1 MKTSKRDMIL
11 NKDVFQNDPTAY
23 EIPNDGYTK
32 VAPITTEQ
40 EWEVARWELQHFVCE
55 GSYYTGLKK
64 ILDSF
69 LDHLDQPK
77 QPAVWVS
84 GFFGSGKSHLVR
96 ILDFLWADITFSDG
110 ATARTLARLPDDIQ
124 DSLKRLDTET
134 RRAGGI
140 WSAAGTLSGGD
151 SHDPREA
158 VLQVILRAAGYPD
171 HDLQLARIH
180 LWLAQQGILD
190 TIRSDLKSMGKED
203 DLQYCLISPAFAQV
217 ALKYLPDLGP
227 TPQDLFT
234 RLDRQFPEE
243 TNMTTDLMVSLIDEI
258 LKTKIQNK
266 KKPGLVLIVLDEVQQ
281 YLAVEQDS
289 TKLVLFQEIVEALTS
304 KFESRCL
311 LVATGQEALHANP
324 YLQKLMGKFSLY
336 VPLESKDVDTVLR
349 QTILRKKESEKPKLS
364 ALLESVHGEIT
375 RQIEGSKIAHSQDD
389 NESLVPDYPLLPSR
403 KRLWDHILR
412 SIDRGGLSTQ
422 LRNQLRLTF
431 SGIKTYAE
439 SPLGYVIPV
448 DYIYSQQ
455 RPYLINN
462 GILPQETD
470 EMIRGE
476 DDSSSSGQLKS
487 RICALLFL
495 IQQVDTSL
503 GVRATPETIT
513 DLLLSGL
520 EDEGVDLR
528 REVPLRIDDLKDRG
542 IISDAGDGTLR
553 IQTREGKRW
562 DQEYRKNLNAWKDD
576 INRISFDRDQALMK
590 SVQALLKQISYK
602 DGDTKT
608 VREIDAR
615 IFTEDKPPV
624 SKKIPVW
631 VRNGWGSSEEEV
643 RKTSLE
649 EGPESPLIQIFLP
662 KHHHQDLI
670 DHIAGSIAA
679 QQTMDS
685 IGVPN
690 TNEGIQA
697 KKNIE
702 TKKVAHDTKVQ
713 AYLDDIISQAV
724 VYLGGGDKKEGGSP
738 KEVLLNAVKI
748 ASEKKFYRFK
758 DADNPRW
765 ADVFTRIKS
774 GHANPLS
781 VIGHSG
787 NTEEHNVCKEILRFL
802 NANSK
807 KGSEIVKYYEDAPFG
822 WPKDAIEGA
831 IIALCASGHLHATN
845 DSHKTVSL
853 SDLDNR
859 RTLEKSFF
867 TCESESPPTAEE
879 KLKAKAV
886 YQKVGIQAKAG
897 SEGEDASLCIEKLR
911 ELLEKTGGD
920 PPLPEVMIP
929 SYLAEMD
936 GLSGVSLLKRIAA
949 QKDII
954 ISDIEK
960 WKSIVDVI
968 TVRQQEWSR
977 LCKLLDHGEGLSG
990 LDVIIHEA
998 AAIKEHRS
1006 LLSDPDPVTD
1016 LLFKVQ
1022 ERLREE
1028 ISHGISQVSEA
1039 YQNLISSLEGDP
1051 NWHELESHEQEKI
1064 LSSHHIREIPQMPL
1078 GTDEEII
1085 HALKRYPLSDY
1096 QKALELIN
1104 LSRGLIVSDAAHLYA
1119 AKHKKVLISVTLKRG
1134 VKITNEEELE
1144 IYIDDIRKRVNELL
1158 QQKQEVLIQ

>member
-1 MKTSKRDMIL
+1 MANVTL
-11 NKDVFQNDPTAY
+11 NKDIFQNDPTTY
-23 EIPNDGYTK
+23 DIPNDGYTK
-32 VAPITTEQ
+32 VAPITTKR

-64 ILDSF
+64 ILESF

-96 ILDFLWADITFSDG
+96 ILDFLWADIQFSDG
-110 ATARTLARLPDDIQ
+110 TTARTLARLPDDIKEL
-124 DSLKRLDTET
+124 LKRLDTET

-158 VLQVILRAAGYPD
+158 VLQVILRAAGLPD

-180 LWLAQQGILD
+180 LWLAQQEVLD
-190 TIRSDLKSMGKED
+190 AIRSDLISMGKED
-203 DLQYCLISPAFAQV
+203 DLQYCLISPVFAQS

-234 RLDRQFPEE
+234 RLDRQFPGE

-258 LKTKIQNK
+258 FKTKIQNK
-266 KKPGLVLIVLDEVQQ
+266 RKQGLILIVLDEVQQ
-281 YLAVEQDS
+281 YLSVEQDS

-311 LVATGQEALHANP
+311 LVATGQEALHANQ
-324 YLQKLMGKFSLY
+324 YLQRLMGKFSLY
-336 VPLESKDVDTVLR
+336 IPLESKDVDTVLR

-364 ALLESVHGEIT
+364 ALLERVHGEIA
-375 RQIEGSKIAHSQDD
+375 RQIEGSKIAHSQED
-389 NESLVPDYPLLPSR
+389 NESLVPDYPLLPCR

-470 EMIRGE
+470 EMIQGE
-476 DDSSSSGQLKS
+476 DDSSFSGQLKS

-495 IQQVDTSL
+495 IQQVDSSL

-528 REVPLRIDDLKDRG
+528 REVPLLIEELKDRG
-542 IISDAGDGTLR
+542 IISDAGDGSLK

-562 DQEYRKNLNAWKDD
+562 DQEYRRNLNSWKDD
-576 INRISFDRDQALMK
+576 VNRISFERDQALIK
-590 SVQALLKQISYK
+590 SMEALLKQISYK

-631 VRNGWGSSEEEV
+631 VRNGWGSSEEEL
-643 RKTSLE
+643 RKTSLA
-649 EGPESPLIQIFLP
+649 EGLESPLIQVFLP
-662 KHHHQDLI
+662 KLYHQDLI

-679 QQTMDS
+679 QQTMDT

-690 TNEGIQA
+690 TNEGILA

-702 TKKVAHDTKVQ
+702 TKKLAHDAKIQTC
-713 AYLDDIISQAV
+713 LNDIINQAV
-724 VYLGGGDKKEGGSP
+724 VYLGGGDKREGGSP
-738 KEVLLNAVKI
+738 KEVLLHAVKT

-758 DADNPRW
+758 DADNSRW

-781 VIGHSG
+781 VVGHSG
-787 NTEEHNVCKEILRFL
+787 NTEEHIVCKEILRFL
-802 NANSK
+802 NAGSK

-831 IIALCASGHLHATN
+831 IIALCASGHLHAYN
-845 DSHKTVSL
+845 DGHKAVSL
-853 SDLDNR
+853 TELDNR
-859 RTLEKSFF
+859 RTLEKSYFK
-867 TCESESPPTAEE
+867 CESESPPTAEE
-879 KLKAKAV
+879 KVKAKAV
-886 YQKVGIQAKAG
+886 YQKVGIQARAG

-911 ELLEKTGGD
+911 ELLDKTGGD
-920 PPLPEVMIP
+920 PPLPEVMVP

-949 QKDII
+949 QKEII
-954 ISDIEK
+954 IADIEK
-960 WKSIVDVI
+960 WKRTAELIP
-968 TVRQQEWSR
+968 VRLQEWER
-977 LCKLLDHGEGLSG
+977 LCTLLDHGEGLVG
-990 LDVIIHEA
+990 LDMIIREA

-1006 LLSDPDPVTD
+1006 LLADPDPVTD
-1016 LLFKVQ
+1016 LLLQVQ

-1028 ISHGISQVSEA
+1028 ISCGISQVSES
-1039 YQNLISSLEGDP
+1039 YQSLISSLESDSH
-1051 NWHELESHEQEKI
+1051 WHELDSHEQEMI
-1064 LSSHHIREIPQMPL
+1064 LSSYHIKSIPQMPL
-1078 GTDEEII
+1078 GTDNDII
-1085 HALKRYPLSDY
+1085 QALKQYPLSDY
-1096 QKALELIN
+1096 QKALDLIR
-1104 LSRGLIVSDAAHLYA
+1104 LSHDKIVSEAALRYA
-1119 AKHKKVLISVTLKRG
+1119 AKQKKVLTPVSLKRG
-1134 VKITNEEELE
+1134 VKISNEDDLE
-1144 IYIDDIRKRVNELL
+1144 AYIDDIRTRVKALL
-1158 QQKQEVLIQ
+1158 QEKQEVLIQ